1 MNERQGVGHTKTV
14 EDTPVE
20 ESVTDRAYSSILH
33 NALTGSYRAGERLTE
48 ARLTGDLGISRVPVR
63 EALQRLERDGIIELQ
78 RHRGAV
84 IRVITRRDITEFFR
98 VRALLEG
105 GGAAASAAAAAAATT
120 GDPRCDGPLEGLSGQ
135 AGVLRHWMEEGHHC
149 SAEEY
154 ARHSQEFHRL
164 VVSSGENRLLIRIWD
179 SLHLPVQRLNYFQRY
194 RGEDFRVSIEEHA
207 KIAWAIL
214 AGDATSA
221 ERLAREHVNRIAAH
235 VFMLPDEEFNHVFN
249 PGLTREPSTAE

>member
-1 MNERQGVGHTKTV
+1 MDEHQGGGRTKQV
-14 EDTPVE
+14 EETSAE
-20 ESVTDRAYSSILH
+20 ESVTDRAYASILH

-48 ARLTGDLGISRVPVR
+48 ARLTSDLGISRVPVR

-105 GGAAASAAAAAAATT
+105 GGAAASAAAATA
-120 GDPRCDGPLEGLSGQ
+120 GDPRNGGLLEGLGGQ
-135 AGVLRHWMEEGHHC
+135 IGLLSRWIEEGHDC

-154 ARHSQEFHRL
+154 ALHSQEFHRL

-194 RGEDFRVSIEEHA
+194 RGEDFRVSIDEHA

-235 VFMLPDEEFNHVFN
+235 VFMLPDEEFNRVFN
-249 PGLTREPSTAE
+249 PGLSREPATTE